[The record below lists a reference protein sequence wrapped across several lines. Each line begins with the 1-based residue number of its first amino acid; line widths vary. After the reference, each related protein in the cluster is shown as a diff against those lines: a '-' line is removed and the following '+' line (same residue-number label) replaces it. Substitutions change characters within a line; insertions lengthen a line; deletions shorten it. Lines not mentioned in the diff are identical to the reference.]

1 MTDAHHARGA
11 EAWREAIRGEH
22 LTYEELEAHVDG
34 RTDASAHLALCPQC
48 AAEADDLGAA
58 AEEWSTPVTW
68 WSWPAAAAIAMA
80 VLGTL
85 LLIAPRDATHVVVT
99 TTASSP
105 PVVTPPAPAPPQPPP
120 LEAKLAIVLEQLA
133 NGVLPSAALLA
144 DLRPPMERTRGENAD
159 PASLRIVAPIG
170 VIEEMRPRF
179 RWTARDGATYVI
191 EVFDASYR
199 SVAKSEALRDGEW
212 QPKSALQRGATYAWQ
227 VTETR
232 GETTITAPTPPRPPA
247 RFRILG
253 DEAANEI
260 AAARTPLE
268 RALICAREGV
278 LDRALDEIDNVREPS
293 PAVLRAK
300 ETLRRYQLAPTT
312 AKPPQ

>member
-1 MTDAHHARGA
+1 MSDEHHARGA

-34 RTDASAHLALCPQC
+34 RADASAHLALCPQC
-48 AAEADDLGAA
+48 TAEAEDLGAA
-58 AEEWSTPVTW
+58 AEEWSTPAAW
-68 WSWPAAAAIAMA
+68 WSWPAAAAIALA

-85 LLIAPRDATHVVVT
+85 LVIAPRDTTHVVVT
-99 TTASSP
+99 TTASTP
-105 PVVTPPAPAPPQPPP
+105 PVVAPPAPAPPQPPP
-120 LEAKLAIVLEQLA
+120 LDAKLAIVLEQLA

-144 DLRPPMERTRGENAD
+144 DLRPSMERTRGGTDA
-159 PASLRIVAPIG
+159 ASLRILAPIG
-170 VIEEMRPRF
+170 VIEETRPRF
-179 RWTARDGATYVI
+179 RWTTRGGATYVV
-191 EVFDASYR
+191 EVFNASYR

-212 QPKSALQRGATYAWQ
+212 QPANALQRGETYAWQ
-227 VTETR
+227 VTETL
-232 GETTITAPTPPRPPA
+232 GETTITAPVPPQPPA

-253 DEAANEI
+253 NGAANEL

-278 LDRALDEIDNVREPS
+278 LDRALDEIESVRDPS

-312 AKPPQ
+312 ANPPQ